1 MIKKS
6 SAEQLIACEDKI
18 KDLETQLEKTLSKM
32 KELEMLLPKQASQ
45 KNKNL
50 NDDEKVK

>member
-18 KDLETQLEKTLSKM
+18 KDLETQLDKTLSKI
-32 KELEMLLPKQASQ
+32 KELEMLLPKQAGQ
-45 KNKNL
+45 KNL

>member
-18 KDLETQLEKTLSKM
+18 KDLETPLDQTLSKI
-32 KELEMLLPKQASQ
+32 KELEMLLPKQAGQ
-45 KNKNL
+45 KTL